1 MRNRIFVPKPFIAF
15 MVFVFSIAM
24 VQIPAQ
30 AALMTTEQLAASAQ
44 YHLDREQLS
53 AQLLREDVKNQL
65 LVLGVDPAS
74 VQERINNLTQ
84 AEIQQIQGQLN
95 SLPAG
100 GDGLGTVAMV
110 LLILILLEVTGI
122 IDIFPRI

>member
-44 YHLDREQLS
+44 HHLDREQLS